1 MWLLFNDSGMSER
14 EKELRHTEKSNERGD
29 KHEIYRCRDHQQE
42 DLLDDEFDEDFWIKV
57 RIVTM
62 WYMLSGEFCE

>member
-1 MWLLFNDSGMSER
+1 MWLLFNDLGMSER

-29 KHEIYRCRDHQQE
+29 KHEIYRCRDHNQE
-42 DLLDDEFDEDFWIKV
+42 DLLDDEFDENFWIKV

-62 WYMLSGEFCE
+62 